1 MRSCAV
7 MMATAEGIL
16 GPVPETRNAPV
27 VFLPA
32 RSSPDSAWAAPAV
45 PLEDVGQGYVLRVPS
60 NFHLTLASGSVLTC
74 AQAAQ
79 ATEGHAV
86 LGGPPRREGLQ
97 GRAVVCPGLAGHRLA
112 PRAHAPLPARRPAGH
127 LAHRDHRPRRH
138 AHDDDS
144 ALPGR
149 TVNPSHPHFPESF
162 RFVGSALTAAVLRPV
177 IASSAAPC
185 QQPCKPGPGHAMAC
199 TVQAHP
205 RRAYVRFL
213 QDVCGEGLED
223 A

>member
-45 PLEDVGQGYVLRVPS
+45 PLEDVGQGYVL
-60 NFHLTLASGSVLTC
+60 TC

-112 PRAHAPLPARRPAGH
+112 PRAYAPLPARRPAGH

-138 AHDDDS
+138 AHGDDS

-162 RFVGSALTAAVLRPV
+162 RFVGSALTAAVLGPV
-177 IASSAAPC
+177 IASSAARC
-185 QQPCKPGPGHAMAC
+185 QQPCKPCPGHAMAC